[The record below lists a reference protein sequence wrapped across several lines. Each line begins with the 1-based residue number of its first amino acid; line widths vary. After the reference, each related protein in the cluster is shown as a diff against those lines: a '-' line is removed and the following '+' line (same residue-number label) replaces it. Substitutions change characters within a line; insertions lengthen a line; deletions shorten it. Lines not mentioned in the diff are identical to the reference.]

1 VLKGKRYSAMTQ
13 PKTIHDWI
21 ASRANRL
28 TANELRLSAHMGEHL
43 DLWAYESAAQLA
55 ARLGVHRSSIV
66 RLAQKLGL
74 SGFPELQEAARNALL
89 KSFSPSPDLSLK
101 CSVNTHSEVVEGIYQ
116 RELMNLRQTYESL
129 DIAEL
134 DATAKSIAQS
144 ERVVLFGRR
153 FSYPIA
159 LYLSL
164 ALKTMRDSVRLTPD
178 PGGSA
183 VDSLFD
189 LTPEDFVLV
198 VSMRRHSP
206 EVQRSI
212 DFLSKLR
219 VPQALLT
226 DVSIKVNLKQGMR
239 ILYAYVGSNSLLD
252 SYTALTSVS
261 HTLLSLTSNYI
272 EGSRGRLESAES
284 AWNKFNRLEL

>member
-1 VLKGKRYSAMTQ
+1 MTKQ
-13 PKTIHDWI
+13 KTIHDWI
-21 ASRANRL
+21 AARAEGL
-28 TANELRLSAHMGEHL
+28 TAGELRLCAHLGEHL

-55 ARLGVHRSSIV
+55 DRLGVHRSSIV

-74 SGFPELQEAARNALL
+74 RGFPKLQEAARNALL
-89 KSFSPSPDLSLK
+89 KSFSPSPELSFK
-101 CSVNTHSEVVEGIYQ
+101 CSINTHADVVESIYQ

-129 DIAEL
+129 EIIEL
-134 DATAKSIAQS
+134 DATAKAIAQA

-164 ALKTMRDSVRLTPD
+164 ALKTMRDGVRLAPD

-183 VDSLFD
+183 VDTLFD
-189 LTPEDFVLV
+189 LTPQDFALV
-198 VSMRRHSP
+198 VSMKRHSP
-206 EVQRSI
+206 EVQRAV
-212 DFLSKLR
+212 DFFSKLR
-219 VPQALLT
+219 VPQAMLT
-226 DVSIKVNLKQGMR
+226 DVSIKVNVKKGMR

-261 HTLLSLTSNYI
+261 HTLLSFTSDYI
-272 EGSRGRLESAES
+272 EGSQERLEAAEG

>member
-1 VLKGKRYSAMTQ
+1 MTKQ
-13 PKTIHDWI
+13 KTIHDWI
-21 ASRANRL
+21 AARAKGL
-28 TANELRLSAHMGEHL
+28 TAGELRLSAHLGEHL

-55 ARLGVHRSSIV
+55 DRLGVHRSSIV

-74 SGFPELQEAARNALL
+74 SGFPELQETARNALL
-89 KSFSPSPDLSLK
+89 KSFTPSPELYLK
-101 CSVNTHSEVVEGIYQ
+101 FSVNSHADVVEGIYQ

-129 DIAEL
+129 DIIEL
-134 DATAKSIAQS
+134 DATAKAIACA

-164 ALKTMRDSVRLTPD
+164 ALKTMRDNVRLAPD

-183 VDSLFD
+183 VDALFD
-189 LTPEDFVLV
+189 LEPQDFALI

-206 EVQRSI
+206 EVQRAI
-212 DFLSKLR
+212 DFLSQLR

-226 DVSIKVNLKQGMR
+226 DVSIKVNLKKGMH
-239 ILYAYVGSNSLLD
+239 ILYAYVGSSSLLD

-272 EGSRGRLESAES
+272 EGSRKRLEAAES
-284 AWNKFNRLEL
+284 AWNKFNRFEF

>member
-1 VLKGKRYSAMTQ
+1 MTKQ
-13 PKTIHDWI
+13 KTIHDWI
-21 ASRANRL
+21 AARAQRL
-28 TANELRLSAHMGEHL
+28 TAGELRLSAHMGEHL

-55 ARLGVHRSSIV
+55 DRLGVHRSSIV

-89 KSFSPSPDLSLK
+89 KSFSPSAELSFKRSANLHA
-101 CSVNTHSEVVEGIYQ
+101 NVVKDIYQ

-134 DATAKSIAQS
+134 DDTASGIARS

-159 LYLSL
+159 LYLSV
-164 ALKTMRDSVRLTPD
+164 ALKTMRDGVRLAPE

-189 LTPEDFVLV
+189 LSPRDFALI
-198 VSMRRHSP
+198 VSMKRHSP
-206 EVQRSI
+206 EVQRAI

-219 VPQALLT
+219 VPLVLLT
-226 DVSIKVNLKQGMR
+226 DVSIKVNLKKGMR

-261 HTLLSLTSNYI
+261 HTLLALTSNYI
-272 EGSRGRLESAES
+272 ECSRE
-284 AWNKFNRLEL
+284 RLELAERAWNRFNH

>member
-1 VLKGKRYSAMTQ
+1 MTK

-21 ASRANRL
+21 AARAAGL
-28 TANELRLSAHMGEHL
+28 TEGELRLSAHMGEHL
-43 DLWAYESAAQLA
+43 DVWAYESAAQLA

-66 RLAQKLGL
+66 RLAQKFGL

-89 KSFSPSPDLSLK
+89 KSFSPSPDLSFK
-101 CSVNTHSEVVEGIYQ
+101 CSVNSHAEVVEGIYQ

-129 DIAEL
+129 DVIEL
-134 DATAKSIAQS
+134 DATAQSIAQS
-144 ERVVLFGRR
+144 DRVVLFGRR

-164 ALKTMRDSVRLTPD
+164 TLKTMRDGVRLAPD

-189 LTPEDFVLV
+189 LKPEDFVLV

-226 DVSIKVNLKQGMR
+226 DVSIKVDVKKGMR
-239 ILYAYVGSNSLLD
+239 ILYAYVGSKSLLD

-272 EGSRGRLESAES
+272 KDSRRRLEAAES
-284 AWNKFNRLEL
+284 AWNKFNRMDL